1 MLDHVKS
8 FPLLKIGPADDP
20 RWIHPGKQIALLESK
35 HEGTEKL
42 ALQRALQEGVFGRE
56 AWSLWSTWEVEMV
69 SICINGI
76 RIGYP
81 NGRIMG

>member
-42 ALQRALQEGVFGRE
+42 ALQRALQQGVFGRE
-56 AWSLWSTWEVEMV
+56 AGVCGRHGRLKWYQYV
-69 SICINGI
+69 S
-76 RIGYP
+76 
-81 NGRIMG
+81 MG